1 MKDGEVDISGIDKAE
16 LLAALYNGSQQQG
29 MGFMQ
34 AAGARGMS
42 VETAREIIAKHPE
55 PNRLYF
61 DYLHGRVMKVG
72 IGGDVLETWLYNRD
86 LGQGAAERIVEGL
99 RQKQVAA

>member
-1 MKDGEVDISGIDKAE
+1 MNEGEIDISGIDKAE
-16 LLAALYNGSQQQG
+16 LLAALFNGSQQQG

-34 AAGARGMS
+34 AAGGREMT
-42 VETAREIIAKHPE
+42 VEQAREIISKHHE
-55 PNRLYF
+55 PDRLYF

-72 IGGDVLETWLYNRD
+72 IGGDVLKTWLYNRD
-86 LGQGAAERIVEGL
+86 LGNGAAERVVDGL